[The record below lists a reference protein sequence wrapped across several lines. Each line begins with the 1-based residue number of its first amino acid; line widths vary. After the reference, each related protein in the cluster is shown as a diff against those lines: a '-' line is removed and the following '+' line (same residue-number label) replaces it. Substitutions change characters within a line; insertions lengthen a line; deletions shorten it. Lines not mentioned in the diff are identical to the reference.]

1 LFAARVVAVLL
12 ASAPAW
18 PVSAQGPVPVAA
30 FAGQTHIHGLAF
42 DRGNPGYL
50 FIATHHGLFRAG
62 PDATAT
68 QISIVQDFMGFTPH
82 PTEPQILFASGHP
95 AGGGNLGF
103 IVSADGGETWV
114 QRATGVGGPA
124 DFHQLA
130 ASPVDPDVI
139 YGVFGLLQVS
149 ADGGASWAVTGRQL
163 PPQLVDLA
171 ASAVS
176 VQTVYAAAESGLYV
190 TADAGATWRP
200 LIRGTPVSLVEV
212 APDGSLYA
220 FVLGQGLLRA
230 PDEQSDLTPVGGDW
244 VEPYLFHLA
253 VDPSDAN
260 HMFAATAAGRI
271 VESIDGG
278 RSWAAFGA

>member
-1 LFAARVVAVLL
+1 VLAVLL
-12 ASAPAW
+12 LSAPAW
-18 PVSAQGPVPVAA
+18 SSHAQEPVPVTA
-30 FAGQTHIHGLAF
+30 FTGQTHIHGLAF

-68 QISIVQDFMGFTPH
+68 QISVVQDFMGFTPH

-95 AGGGNLGF
+95 PGGGNLGF

-114 QRATGVGGPA
+114 QRSLGVGGPA

-130 ASPVDPDVI
+130 VSPVDPEMI

-149 ADGGASWAVTGRQL
+149 TDGGANWAVAGRVL
-163 PPQLVDLA
+163 PPQIVDLA

-176 VQTVYAAAESGLYV
+176 TQTVYAAAEGGLYV
-190 TADAGATWRP
+190 TTDGGATWRP
-200 LIRGTPVSLVEV
+200 LIRGAPVSLVEI
-212 APDGSLYA
+212 APDGSLYV

-230 PDEQSDLTPVGGDW
+230 PDELSDLAPVGGDW
-244 VEPYLFHLA
+244 VEPYLFHLS
-253 VDPSDAN
+253 VDPSDPN

-271 VESIDGG
+271 LVSFDGG
-278 RSWAAFGA
+278 RSWATFGA